1 MSDPKG
7 NKSLVMIY
15 TGNGKGKT
23 TAALGQLVRVSG
35 WDWKAVMFQFIKGSK
50 LAAGE
55 HRAAKKLGLD
65 LRPMG
70 TGFTWNVRDREKSI
84 ALSLEQWQHCRDA
97 ILSDDFKM
105 VIMDEISYP
114 MKLGWIPLKNVI
126 DTIKRRPEGTHVLL
140 TGRDMP
146 GEIIEMAD
154 LVTEM
159 KEIKHPLNKGI
170 KAQKGIE
177 F

>member
-1 MSDPKG
+1 MNSNKESKG
-7 NKSLVMIY
+7 LVLIY
-15 TGNGKGKT
+15 TGAGKGKT
-23 TAALGQLVRVSG
+23 TAALGQLVRVYG
-35 WDWKAVMFQFIKGSK
+35 WGWKAVMFQFIKGSK

-70 TGFTWNVRDREKSI
+70 AGFTWNEKQREKAI
-84 ALSLEQWQHCRDA
+84 TLSMEQWHQCKDA
-97 ILSDDFKM
+97 IISGDFKM
-105 VIMDEISYP
+105 IIMDEISYP
-114 MKLGWIPLKNVI
+114 LKFGWIPMKDVI
-126 DTIKRRPEGTHVLL
+126 DTIKSRPEETHVLM

-146 GEIIEMAD
+146 DEIIELAD

-159 KEIKHPLNKGI
+159 KEIKHPYAKGI

>member
-1 MSDPKG
+1 MSEPKG
-7 NKSLVMIY
+7 NKGLVMIY

-23 TAALGQLVRVSG
+23 TAALGQLIRVYG
-35 WDWKAVMFQFIKGSK
+35 WDWSAVMFQFIKGTK
-50 LAAGE
+50 LTAGE

-70 TGFTWNVRDREKSI
+70 AGFTWNEKGKEKAI
-84 ALSLEQWQHCRDA
+84 ALSLEQWQQCRDA
-97 ILSDDFKM
+97 ILSGDFKM

-114 MKLGWIPLKNVI
+114 LTLGWIPIKDVI
-126 DTIKRRPEGTHVLL
+126 DTIKRRPEDTHVLL

-146 GEIIEMAD
+146 DDIIELAD

-159 KEIKHPLNKGI
+159 KEIKHPFNKGI

>member
-1 MSDPKG
+1 MV
-7 NKSLVMIY
+7 LIY

-35 WDWKAVMFQFIKGSK
+35 WDMKAAMFQFIKGTK
-50 LAAGE
+50 LKAGE
-55 HRAAKKLGLD
+55 HRAAERFGLD

-70 TGFTWNVRDREKSI
+70 AGFTWREKDREKAI
-84 ALSLEQWQHCRDA
+84 ALSMEQWRNCREA
-97 ILSDDFKM
+97 IMSGEFDM
-105 VIMDEISYP
+105 IIMDEISYP
-114 MKLGWIPLKNVI
+114 LTLEWIPLAEVI
-126 DTIKRRPEGTHVLL
+126 DTIKNRPASLNLVL

-146 GEIIEMAD
+146 QEIIDMAD

-159 KEIKHPLNKGI
+159 REVKHQFNKGI
-170 KAQKGIE
+170 KARKGIE

>member
-1 MSDPKG
+1 MSDPKE
-7 NKSLVMIY
+7 NKGLVLIY
-15 TGNGKGKT
+15 TGDGKGKT
-23 TAALGQLVRVSG
+23 TAALGQLVRVYG

-65 LRPMG
+65 LRPLG
-70 TGFTWNVRDREKSI
+70 AGFTWNEKEKEKAI
-84 ALSLEQWQHCRDA
+84 ALSLEQWQRCKEA
-97 ILSDDFKM
+97 ILSGDFKM
-105 VIMDEISYP
+105 VIMDESSYP
-114 MKLGWIPLKNVI
+114 MKLGWIPLKDVI
-126 DTIKRRPEGTHVLL
+126 DTIKRRPEGMHVLM

-146 GEIIEMAD
+146 DEIIELAD

-159 KEIKHPLNKGI
+159 KEIKHPFNSGI

>member
-7 NKSLVMIY
+7 NKGLVMIY

-23 TAALGQLVRVSG
+23 TAALGQLLRVYG
-35 WDWKAVMFQFIKGSK
+35 WGWKAVMFQFIKGSK

-84 ALSLEQWQHCRDA
+84 ALSLEQWKCCKDA
-97 ILSDDFKM
+97 ILSGDFKM
-105 VIMDEISYP
+105 VVMDEISYP
-114 MKLGWIPLKNVI
+114 LKLGWIPLKDVI
-126 DTIKRRPEGTHVLL
+126 DTINQRPEGIHVMM

-146 GEIIEMAD
+146 DDVIEMAD

-159 KEIKHPLNKGI
+159 KEIKHPFNKGI

>member
-1 MSDPKG
+1 MSDSKG
-7 NKSLVMIY
+7 NKGLVMIY

-23 TAALGQLVRVSG
+23 TAALGQLIRIYG
-35 WDWKAVMFQFIKGSK
+35 WGLKAVMFQFIKGSK
-50 LAAGE
+50 LSAGE

-70 TGFTWNVRDREKSI
+70 AGFTWNEKGEEKAV
-84 ALSLEQWQHCRDA
+84 ALSLEQWQHCKDA
-97 ILSDDFKM
+97 ILSGDFKM
-105 VIMDEISYP
+105 VIMDEVSYP
-114 MKLGWIPLKNVI
+114 LKLGWIPLKDVI
-126 DTIKRRPEGTHVLL
+126 DTIKRRQEDTHVLM

-146 GEIIEMAD
+146 DEIIKLAD

-159 KEIKHPLNKGI
+159 KEIKHPFNNGI
-170 KAQKGIE
+170 KAQKGVE

>member
-1 MSDPKG
+1 MANPKD
-7 NKSLVMIY
+7 NKGLVLIY

-23 TAALGQLVRVSG
+23 TAALGQLVRIYG
-35 WDWKAVMFQFIKGSK
+35 WGWGAVMFQFIKGTK

-84 ALSLEQWQHCRDA
+84 ALSLEQWQQCRSA
-97 ILSDDFKM
+97 ILSGDFKM

-114 MKLGWIPLKNVI
+114 LTLGWIPLKDVI
-126 DTIKRRPEGTHVLL
+126 DTIKRRPEGTHVLM

-146 GEIIEMAD
+146 DDMIELAD

-159 KEIKHPLNKGI
+159 KEIKHPFNKSI

>member
-1 MSDPKG
+1 MSNPKD
-7 NKSLVMIY
+7 NKGLVLIY

-23 TAALGQLVRVSG
+23 TAALGQLVRVYG
-35 WDWKAVMFQFIKGSK
+35 WDWKAVMFQFIKETK

-84 ALSLEQWQHCRDA
+84 TLSLEQWQQCKDA
-97 ILSDDFKM
+97 ILSGAFKM

-114 MKLGWIPLKNVI
+114 LTLGWIPLKDVI
-126 DTIKRRPEGTHVLL
+126 DTIKRRAEGTHVLM

-146 GEIIEMAD
+146 DEIIEIAD

-159 KEIKHPLNKGI
+159 KEIKHPFNKGI

>member
-1 MSDPKG
+1 MSDSKG
-7 NKSLVMIY
+7 TKGLVMIY

-35 WDWKAVMFQFIKGSK
+35 WDWKVVMFQFIKGSK

-70 TGFTWNVRDREKSI
+70 AGFTWNEKGKEKAV
-84 ALSLEQWQHCRDA
+84 ALSLEQWRNCKDA
-97 ILSDDFKM
+97 ILSGDFKM
-105 VIMDEISYP
+105 VIMDEASYP
-114 MKLGWIPLKNVI
+114 MKLGWISLKDVI

-146 GEIIEMAD
+146 DEIIELAD

-159 KEIKHPLNKGI
+159 REIKHPFNNGI
-170 KAQKGIE
+170 KAQKGVE

>member
-1 MSDPKG
+1 MSEPKG
-7 NKSLVMIY
+7 NKGLVMIY

-35 WDWKAVMFQFIKGSK
+35 WDWKVVMFQFIKGSK

-70 TGFTWNVRDREKSI
+70 AGFTWNEKGKEKAI
-84 ALSLEQWQHCRDA
+84 ALSLEQWQNCKEA
-97 ILSDDFKM
+97 ILSGDFKM
-105 VIMDEISYP
+105 VIMDEASYP
-114 MKLGWIPLKNVI
+114 MKLGWIPTKDVI
-126 DTIKRRPEGTHVLL
+126 DTIKRRPEGMHVLL

-146 GEIIEMAD
+146 DEILELAD

-159 KEIKHPLNKGI
+159 REIKHPFNEGVR
-170 KAQKGIE
+170 AQKGVE

>member
-23 TAALGQLVRVSG
+23 TAALGQLVRVYG

-50 LAAGE
+50 LTAGE

-70 TGFTWNVRDREKSI
+70 AGFTWNEKGKERAI
-84 ALSLEQWQHCRDA
+84 ALSLEQWQQCKDA
-97 ILSDDFKM
+97 ILSGDFRM

-114 MKLGWIPLKNVI
+114 LKLGWIPSKDVI
-126 DTIKRRPEGTHVLL
+126 ETIKRRPEGTHVLM

-146 GEIIEMAD
+146 DDMIELAD

-159 KEIKHPLNKGI
+159 REIKHPFNKGI
-170 KAQKGIE
+170 KAQKGVE

>member
-1 MSDPKG
+1 MSNPKD
-7 NKSLVMIY
+7 NKGLVLIY

-23 TAALGQLVRVSG
+23 TAALGQLVRIYG
-35 WDWKAVMFQFIKGSK
+35 WDWKGVMFQFIKGSK

-84 ALSLEQWQHCRDA
+84 ALSLEQWQQCKDA
-97 ILSDDFKM
+97 ILSGDFKM

-114 MKLGWIPLKNVI
+114 LTLGWIPLKDVI
-126 DTIKRRPEGTHVLL
+126 DTIKRRMEGTHVLM

-146 GEIIEMAD
+146 DEIIEIAD

-159 KEIKHPLNKGI
+159 KEIKHPFNNGI

>member
-1 MSDPKG
+1 
-7 NKSLVMIY
+7 
-15 TGNGKGKT
+15 
-23 TAALGQLVRVSG
+23 
-35 WDWKAVMFQFIKGSK
+35 MFQFIKGSK
-50 LAAGE
+50 LSAGE

-70 TGFTWNVRDREKSI
+70 TGFTWNVRDKEKSI
-84 ALSLEQWQHCRDA
+84 ALSLEQWRHCKDA
-97 ILSDDFKM
+97 ILSGDFKM
-105 VIMDEISYP
+105 VIMDEVSYP
-114 MKLGWIPLKNVI
+114 VKLGWIPIKDVVATL
-126 DTIKRRPEGTHVLL
+126 KRRPEDTHILL

-146 GEIIEMAD
+146 DELIKLAD

-159 KEIKHPLNKGI
+159 REIKHPFTKGI